1 MFTLLG
7 VIALVLRERTVNK
20 THSDGEELVEKNTPS
35 TMTSDGREIDVRTE
49 HLSSEEPKT
58 SGCPVHVD
66 DHSEVL
72 LSPSTAP
79 TLQTPDHAA
88 AQNID
93 DVPTV
98 CAMSDCSEDDVLQ
111 AAVPLL
117 ADLCARVLQD
127 TEPQSCQQQDMEK
140 TITGRELDGRTEHL
154 SSEEPN
160 NSGCPV
166 HVDGHSE
173 VLLSPSTAPTLQT
186 PDHAAAQNIDDV
198 PTVCA
203 MSDCSED
210 DVLQAAVPLLADLC
224 ARVLQDTE
232 PQSCQ
237 QQDMEKTI
245 TGRDI
250 DGRTEGLS
258 LEEPNT
264 SGCPVHVDG
273 HSEILLS
280 PSTAPTL
287 QTPDHAAAQNID
299 DVPTVCAMS
308 DCSEDD
314 VLPSAISL
322 LADLF
327 ARVLQVKDDP
337 QLCQQ
342 QDMEKTVTG
351 RDINGRTEHL
361 SAEEPNTSGCPV
373 HVDDH
378 SEVLHSPSTAPTL
391 QISDHAAAQSIDNV
405 PTACATSNCSED
417 DVLQAA
423 VPSLADL
430 CERVFE
436 KKKNFF
442 VINSRKYEIGEELGE
457 GGFGTVYAAT
467 RLDDGLQVAVK
478 HCPMFC
484 TKFISIDGFAQPLP
498 IEIALQILVNQGP
511 RVPEILEL
519 LDWQVEQGF
528 YLMVLERPIPCQPLS
543 AFIKSYVGPIKEDAI
558 RFIMKQAVFAAQTCC
573 QRKVLHRDIKLENL
587 LINPDTLEVKLID
600 FGCGEILQNEAYT
613 AYCGTEEFCPPEFQM
628 TGKYHGEPATVW
640 SLGLVLFVML
650 FWKFPTLRELN
661 RIMTKDIEG
670 LSEECCDFMR
680 CCLKTDPRE
689 RIELERLN
697 LHAWLKTKEEKIS
710 ETNYYISFK

>member
-1 MFTLLG
+1 KMFTLLG

-35 TMTSDGREIDVRTE
+35 TMTSDGKSCYKNTKEVRFFLFLGREIDGRTE
-49 HLSSEEPKT
+49 HLSSEEPNT

-72 LSPSTAP
+72 LSPSSAP

-98 CAMSDCSEDDVLQ
+98 C
-111 AAVPLL
+111 
-117 ADLCARVLQD
+117 
-127 TEPQSCQQQDMEK
+127 T
-140 TITGRELDGRTEHL
+140 T
-154 SSEEPN
+154 
-160 NSGCPV
+160 SGCPV

-173 VLLSPSTAPTLQT
+173 VLLSPST
-186 PDHAAAQNIDDV
+186 QNIDDV

-210 DVLQAAVPLLADLC
+210 DVFQAAVPLLA
-224 ARVLQDTE
+224 
-232 PQSCQ
+232 
-237 QQDMEKTI
+237 
-245 TGRDI
+245 
-250 DGRTEGLS
+250 
-258 LEEPNT
+258 
-264 SGCPVHVDG
+264 
-273 HSEILLS
+273 
-280 PSTAPTL
+280 
-287 QTPDHAAAQNID
+287 
-299 DVPTVCAMS
+299 CAMS
-308 DCSEDD
+308 D
-314 VLPSAISL
+314 
-322 LADLF
+322 
-327 ARVLQVKDDP
+327 
-337 QLCQQ
+337 
-342 QDMEKTVTG
+342 
-351 RDINGRTEHL
+351 
-361 SAEEPNTSGCPV
+361 
-373 HVDDH
+373 
-378 SEVLHSPSTAPTL
+378 
-391 QISDHAAAQSIDNV
+391 
-405 PTACATSNCSED
+405 CSED

-423 VPSLADL
+423 VPSLTDL

-600 FGCGEILQNEAYT
+600 FGCGEILQDEAYT

-697 LHAWLKTKEEKIS
+697 LHAWLKVIHV
-710 ETNYYISFK
+710 NDL

>member
-20 THSDGEELVEKNTPS
+20 TRSDGEELVEKNTPS
-35 TMTSDGREIDVRTE
+35 TMTSDGREIDGRTE

-58 SGCPVHVD
+58 
-66 DHSEVL
+66 
-72 LSPSTAP
+72 
-79 TLQTPDHAA
+79 
-88 AQNID
+88 
-93 DVPTV
+93 
-98 CAMSDCSEDDVLQ
+98 
-111 AAVPLL
+111 
-117 ADLCARVLQD
+117 
-127 TEPQSCQQQDMEK
+127 
-140 TITGRELDGRTEHL
+140 
-154 SSEEPN
+154 
-160 NSGCPV
+160 SGCPV

-245 TGRDI
+245 TGREI
-250 DGRTEGLS
+250 DGRTEYLS
-258 LEEPNT
+258 SEEPNT

-273 HSEILLS
+273 HSEVLLS

-314 VLPSAISL
+314 VFQAAVPL
-322 LADLF
+322 LADLC
-327 ARVLQVKDDP
+327 ARVLQDTEP
-337 QLCQQ
+337 QSCQQ
-342 QDMEKTVTG
+342 QDMEKTITG

-405 PTACATSNCSED
+405 PTACATSDSSED

-600 FGCGEILQNEAYT
+600 FGCGEILQDEAYT

>member
-467 RLDDGLQVAVK
+467 RLDDGLQ
-478 HCPMFC
+478 
-484 TKFISIDGFAQPLP
+484 DGFAQPLP

-558 RFIMKQAVFAAQTCC
+558 RFIMKQA
-573 QRKVLHRDIKLENL
+573 
-587 LINPDTLEVKLID
+587 
-600 FGCGEILQNEAYT
+600 
-613 AYCGTEEFCPPEFQM
+613 M

-697 LHAWLKTKEEKIS
+697 LHAWLK
-710 ETNYYISFK
+710 